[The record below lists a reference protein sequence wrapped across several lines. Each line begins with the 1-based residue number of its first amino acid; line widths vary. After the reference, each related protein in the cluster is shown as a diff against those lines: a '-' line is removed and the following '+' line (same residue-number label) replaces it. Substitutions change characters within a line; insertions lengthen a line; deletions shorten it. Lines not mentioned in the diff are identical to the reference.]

1 MSERLHPDDL
11 REIMAALRQQGQ
23 PMNGA
28 AKWVLAVAAV
38 LLTGALGFLG
48 SKVNDLDK
56 AMAVTNQKLAALEK
70 AMDGKMGDRFTGND
84 ARAMAEL
91 FGLRIATVERD
102 VEQLENRVG
111 ALEVK

>member
-84 ARAMAEL
+84 ARAMA
-91 FGLRIATVERD
+91 
-102 VEQLENRVG
+102 
-111 ALEVK
+111 